1 MFLCAV
7 LFLSAVLNRSVS
19 SDVLIDNTIE
29 FALIVHF
36 LFVEVLS
43 VFFQYFCFSVVVF
56 FCDFNVFYENKF
68 TTLKITNSS
77 LTGET
82 VSCQNCLSSGVPFI
96 LYFSCYAYLDFF
108 CF

>member
-56 FCDFNVFYENKF
+56 
-68 TTLKITNSS
+68 L
-77 LTGET
+77 
-82 VSCQNCLSSGVPFI
+82 
-96 LYFSCYAYLDFF
+96 
-108 CF
+108 